1 MKHSVA
7 YNMSH
12 RSYNFRERK
21 DEALGLY
28 NMDNHGGCNALPLV
42 QRHAGVRQIR
52 AHPYCRLGKERHTV
66 VRHTP
71 LKTSGTYEQQLGL
84 RVTGVY
90 PFMGLTLIVNQSI
103 FPKGK
108 VQSMEK
114 IEKSD
119 TIQCD
124 LIDKSGTTK
133 GQGISY
139 YQYNFPINAYRFA
152 SGDSIHITVKHN
164 MKREILPGISD
175 IGIKMSHIGE

>member
-1 MKHSVA
+1 MLFHSC
-7 YNMSH
+7 S
-12 RSYNFRERK
+12 
-21 DEALGLY
+21 DT
-28 NMDNHGGCNALPLV
+28 LV
-42 QRHAGVRQIR
+42 YDKYEHTPIAGWEKNDILSFDI
-52 AHPYCRLGKERHTV
+52 P
-66 VRHTP
+66 P

-90 PFMGLTLIVNQSI
+90 PFMGLTLIVNQS
-103 FPKGK
+103 
-108 VQSMEK
+108 
-114 IEKSD
+114 

-124 LIDKSGTTK
+124 LIDKSGATK

-175 IGIKMSHIGE
+175 IGIKMSRIGE